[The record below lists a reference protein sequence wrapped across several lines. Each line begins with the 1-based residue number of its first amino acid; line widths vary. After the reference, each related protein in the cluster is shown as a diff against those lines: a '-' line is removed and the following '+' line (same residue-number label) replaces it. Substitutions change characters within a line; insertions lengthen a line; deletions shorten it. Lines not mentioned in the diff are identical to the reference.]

1 MQKTTNPTMKD
12 VAKQAGVALGTV
24 SKVINNQSVGEE
36 YRIKV
41 EDAIKVLDYKVN
53 TYARGLKT
61 QKTYT
66 VAMIIPDIT
75 NPFFA
80 ALAHH
85 TELYLYE
92 KGYKLLLCCSQGK
105 CDKELFYINMVS
117 LNKVDG
123 IIALTYSDI
132 SAHVSSDLPFIS
144 IDRHFNNSIHC
155 VASDNYNGGFIATQ
169 KLIEA
174 GCKHP
179 VFVRTGSVIYGETN
193 KRKYGYLDACSK
205 NNIEPL
211 LLELIDSDD
220 DTIRCFEEFL
230 KKTRTE
236 DGKIGIDGI
245 FAVTDLVGYEIIQYL
260 HSINVRVPEDIQVVG
275 YDGIRH
281 FGCLDFYLSTIYQ
294 PIDLIAQACVNILLS
309 PDHTEYAN
317 PYLLPVEY
325 RYGKTTIL

>member
-1 MQKTTNPTMKD
+1 MLKITNPTMKD

-41 EDAIKVLDYKVN
+41 EDAIKILDYKVN

-61 QKTYT
+61 QKTNT
-66 VAMIIPDIT
+66 IALIIPDIT

-80 ALAHH
+80 SLANH

-92 KGYKLLLCCSQGK
+92 KGYKLLLCCSQGE
-105 CDKELFYINMVS
+105 CEKELFYINMVS

-144 IDRHFNNSIHC
+144 IDRHFNNSIPC
-155 VASDNYNGGFIATQ
+155 VASDNYSGGLIATQ

-193 KRKYGYLDACSK
+193 KRKYGYIDACQQ
-205 NNIEPL
+205 NNIEPMI
-211 LLELIDSDD
+211 LELIDGD
-220 DTIRCFEEFL
+220 DTIKCFEEFL
-230 KKTRTE
+230 NKTRTE
-236 DGKIGIDGI
+236 NNELGIDGI
-245 FAVTDLVGYEIIQYL
+245 FAVSDLVGYELMQYL
-260 HSINVRVPEDIQVVG
+260 ESINLRIPEDIQVVG

-294 PIDLIAQACVNILLS
+294 PIDLIARACIDILLS
-309 PDHTEYAN
+309 TDHTKYSN
-317 PYLLPVEY
+317 PYLLPVKYE
-325 RYGKTTIL
+325 YGKTTKI

>member
-1 MQKTTNPTMKD
+1 MKD
-12 VAKQAGVALGTV
+12 VAKHAGVALGTV

-41 EDAIKVLDYKVN
+41 EDAIKDLGYKVN

-85 TELYLYE
+85 TELNLYE

-132 SAHVSSDLPFIS
+132 SEHVSSDLPFIS
-144 IDRHFNNSIHC
+144 IDRHFNNSIPC

-179 VFVRTGSVIYGETN
+179 SFVRTGSIVYGETN
-193 KRKYGYLDACSK
+193 KRKDGYLDACK
-205 NNIEPL
+205 KHNIEPMV
-211 LLELIDSDD
+211 LELNDGDD
-220 DTIRCFEEFL
+220 IIHRFEEFL
-230 KKTRTE
+230 NNTRTA
-236 DGKIGIDGI
+236 DNRYGIDGI
-245 FAVTDLVGYEIIQYL
+245 FAVSDMVGYELIQYL
-260 HSINVRVPEDIQVVG
+260 KSINVRIPEDIQVVG

-281 FGCLDFYLSTIYQ
+281 FGSLDYYMSTIYQ
-294 PIDLIAQACVNILLS
+294 PIDLIAEACVNILLS
-309 PDHTEYAN
+309 PDPTIYPN
-317 PYLLPVEY
+317 PYLLPVTYE
-325 RYGKTTIL
+325 YGKTTKL